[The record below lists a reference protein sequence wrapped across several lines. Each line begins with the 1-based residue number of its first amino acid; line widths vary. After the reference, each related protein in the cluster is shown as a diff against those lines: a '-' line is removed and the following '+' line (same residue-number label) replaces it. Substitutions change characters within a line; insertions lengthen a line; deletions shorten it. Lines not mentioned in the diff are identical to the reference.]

1 MLILNIVNWQKAYD
15 QSSNFKNSGP
25 TKWAFVKE
33 FLDRDFYEEL
43 YMTFPK
49 FDSTWYLTDSAGSK
63 TDEKLAYRKFW
74 KREQN
79 RYYIDGI
86 PINEHNL
93 IQEYDSGYSE
103 SWNKFL
109 NHAWSE
115 EFVKKLVE
123 VTGVEVKGLRHFCFM
138 YANENCYQKTHIHNV
153 SDKTL
158 IVFLYFSKNWEE
170 GDPGGTYLS
179 DVGAAAVD
187 DQYFATGESKI
198 VFEPYDL
205 DNTSLFVLD
214 GPEAAH
220 GVRKISKDVE
230 RRAIQLTYEP
240 YSSVNGWYGTA
251 RKDISE
257 PLDL

>member
-43 YMTFPK
+43 YKTFPK
-49 FDSTWYLTDSAGSK
+49 FDNTWYLTDSAGSK

-74 KREQN
+74 KREKS
-79 RYYIDGI
+79 RYYTDGTPID
-86 PINEHNL
+86 EHNL
-93 IQEYDSGYSE
+93 IQEYDSMYSE

-123 VTGVEVKGLRHFCFM
+123 VTGVEVSGLRHFCFM
-138 YANENCYQKTHIHNV
+138 YAKKDCFQSPHIHNV

-170 GDPGGTYLS
+170 GDPGGTFLS
-179 DVGAAAVD
+179 DGLD
-187 DQYFATGESKI
+187 ESKI
-198 VFEPYDL
+198 LFEPYDL
-205 DNTSLFVLD
+205 DNTALFVLD
-214 GPEAAH
+214 GPKAAH
-220 GVRKISKDVE
+220 GVRKITKDVE

-240 YSSVNGWYGTA
+240 FSTTNGWYGELN
-251 RKDISE
+251 KDVFE
-257 PLDL
+257 PIDLET

>member
-1 MLILNIVNWQKAYD
+1 MILDIVNWKNAYE
-15 QSSNFKNSGP
+15 QSTNFKNHSP

-33 FLDRDFYEEL
+33 FLNKDFYEEL
-43 YMTFPK
+43 YKTFPK
-49 FDSTWYLTDSAGSK
+49 FDNTYYVKDSYDTLS
-63 TDEKLAYRKFW
+63 YQRFW
-74 KREQN
+74 KQDT
-79 RYYIDGI
+79 ID
-86 PINEHNL
+86 L
-93 IQEYDSGYSE
+93 IQEYDSRYSE

-109 NHAWSE
+109 KYAWSE
-115 EFVKKLVE
+115 EFIKKLVE
-123 VTGVEVKGLRHFCFM
+123 VTGVEVDGLRHFCFL
-138 YANENCYQKTHIHNV
+138 YAKKGCFQNPHIHNV

-158 IVFLYFSKNWEE
+158 IVFIYFSKNWEK

-220 GVRKISKDVE
+220 GVRKITKDVE

-240 YSSVNGWYGTA
+240 FSTTDGWYGQPN
-251 RKDISE
+251 KDIPE
-257 PLDL
+257 PIDL